1 MSKAATPATAGGVTK
16 IFGFQIPV
24 DPKILLSGLFA
35 VVLGLGLYNFMG
47 GGDSPG
53 NSTPFVSAGKAVPP
67 TLPSALNQNKSRR
80 IDRASQS
87 KQGVLRIRPVDPTR
101 GDVDPTLR
109 LWLLDRVR
117 SVEPLE
123 GGRNLFETGTEMAK
137 ALPPIPPV
145 SRMTVKPRITA
156 PPIVASAPPP
166 PVPVNI
172 PLRYYGFVKPSLR
185 GDGNRGYFMEGDNIL
200 MATEGDVLESRFL
213 VVALSPNTARIEDI
227 QSKQGQDLQLIPEAI
242 SQ

>member
-1 MSKAATPATAGGVTK
+1 MSKPTTAVAAVRVTK

-24 DPKILLSGLFA
+24 DPKILLGGLFA
-35 VVLGLGLYNFMG
+35 VVLGLGVYNFMG

-53 NSTPFVSAGKAVPP
+53 SSTSSVSAGKTVSP
-67 TLPSALNQNKSRR
+67 TLSPAFNQNKSRR
-80 IDRASQS
+80 TDRASQG
-87 KQGVLRIRPVDPTR
+87 KQGALRIRPFDPTR

-117 SVEPLE
+117 SVKPLE

-145 SRMTVKPRITA
+145 SRMTIKPAITP
-156 PPIVASAPPP
+156 PPIIASGPPP
-166 PVPVNI
+166 PSPVNI